1 MFFIVL
7 LSISI
12 ISVLFF
18 VVMFFTLTS
27 HFERISL
34 PDNGFEMNSKAIN
47 IYKKGGVL
55 ILIAMFLF
63 LALIFI

>member
-1 MFFIVL
+1 
-7 LSISI
+7 
-12 ISVLFF
+12 
-18 VVMFFTLTS
+18 MFFTLTS